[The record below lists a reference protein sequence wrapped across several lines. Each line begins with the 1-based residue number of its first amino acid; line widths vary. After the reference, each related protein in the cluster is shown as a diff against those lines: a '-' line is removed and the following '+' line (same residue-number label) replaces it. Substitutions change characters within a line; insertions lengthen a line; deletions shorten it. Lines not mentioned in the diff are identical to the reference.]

1 LDFKNFQI
9 KMYIMEII
17 SKINNKDM
25 VFLVGKNIKFI
36 KEIGKIN
43 LNMDLVYGLIIK
55 ETITLDIGKTANEM
69 DMDFIIGKME
79 IFIKVNFLMD

>member
-1 LDFKNFQI
+1 
-9 KMYIMEII
+9 MEII

>member
-1 LDFKNFQI
+1 MDFKNFQI

-55 ETITLDIGKTANEM
+55 ETITLVIGKTANPCLSL
-69 DMDFIIGKME
+69 F
-79 IFIKVNFLMD
+79 FQFP

>member
-1 LDFKNFQI
+1 MDFKNFQI